1 MANVDRVWG
10 ARPVGHTNGAPFNG
24 QVRKYFIPATDSTAV
39 FQGDLVKLA
48 GSADANG
55 VATVA
60 QCAATDTPVGVVM
73 FVEPNPSDLSKLY
86 RVASTAQYVYVADSP
101 DLVLE
106 IQEDGVG
113 GALAVTD
120 IGNNADVVVGS
131 GSTTTG
137 QSGMELDS
145 STAATTSTL
154 VLNILGFSQKAD
166 NEVGSANAKM
176 LVTYNVHQFGSVGT
190 AGL

>member
-10 ARPVGHTNGAPFNG
+10 ARPVGHINGAPYNG
-24 QVRKYFIPATDSTAV
+24 QVRKYYIPSTDSTAV
-39 FQGDLVKLA
+39 FQGDIVKLA
-48 GSADANG
+48 GGADANG
-55 VATVA
+55 VSTVA
-60 QCAATDTPVGVVM
+60 QAAAGDKPVGVVM
-73 FVEPNPSDLSKLY
+73 FFEPNPSDLSMLY
-86 RVASTAQYVYVADSP
+86 RAASTNRYVYVADSP

-113 GALAVTD
+113 GALAAANV
-120 IGNNADVVVGS
+120 GQNADIVVAS

-154 VLNILGFSQKAD
+154 VFNILGFSQKTD
-166 NEVGSANAKM
+166 NEVGSANAKV
-176 LVTYNVHQFGSVGT
+176 LVTYNVHQYGSVGT
-190 AGL
+190 AGV

>member
-10 ARPVGHTNGAPFNG
+10 FRPVGHTNGAPFNG
-24 QVRKYFIPATDSTAV
+24 QVRKYYIPSGDSTAV

-60 QCAATDTPVGVVM
+60 QAAAGDTPVGVVM
-73 FVEPNPSDLSKLY
+73 FFEPNPSDLSMLY
-86 RVASTAQYVYVADSP
+86 RAASTARYVYVADSP
-101 DLVLE
+101 DLILE
-106 IQEDGVG
+106 VQEDGVG
-113 GALAVTD
+113 GALAATSV
-120 IGNNADVVVGS
+120 GLNADAVVGS

-154 VLNILGFSQKAD
+154 VFNILGFSQKTD

>member
-10 ARPVGHTNGAPFNG
+10 ARPVGHINGAPYNG
-24 QVRKYFIPATDSTAV
+24 QVRKYYIPSTDSTAV
-39 FQGDLVKLA
+39 FQGDIVKLA
-48 GSADANG
+48 GGADANG
-55 VATVA
+55 VSTVA
-60 QCAATDTPVGVVM
+60 QAAAGDKPVGVVM
-73 FVEPNPSDLSKLY
+73 FFEPNPSDLSMLY
-86 RVASTAQYVYVADSP
+86 RAASTNRYVYVADSP

-113 GALAVTD
+113 GALAAANV
-120 IGNNADVVVGS
+120 GQNADIVVAS

-154 VLNILGFSQKAD
+154 VFNILGFSQKTD

-176 LVTYNVHQFGSVGT
+176 LVTYNVHQYGSVGT
-190 AGL
+190 AGV